1 MIHRLAVK
9 IFDGLTGREEL
20 LSNLLM
26 LSGSFSFLLQGPL
39 LKAAHNMAAG
49 FPRRELA
56 DKENE
61 QQGQCHLLLNL
72 KSDMSSFLPCSVG
85 HTD

>member
-1 MIHRLAVK
+1 MVHRLAVK
-9 IFDGLTGREEL
+9 IFDGLTGLEEL

-26 LSGSFSFLLQGPL
+26 LAGSFSFLLQGPL
-39 LKAAHNMAAG
+39 HKAAHNMAAG
-49 FPRRELA
+49 FPQRELA
-56 DKENE
+56 DNE

-72 KSDMSSFLPCSVG
+72 KSDMLSFLPYSVG